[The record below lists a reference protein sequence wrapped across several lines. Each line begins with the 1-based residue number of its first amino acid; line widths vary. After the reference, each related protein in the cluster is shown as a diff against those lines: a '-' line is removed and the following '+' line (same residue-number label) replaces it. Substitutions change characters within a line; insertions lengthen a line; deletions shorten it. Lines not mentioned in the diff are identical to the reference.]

1 MALSSP
7 MRLTSSASFS
17 PSIRI
22 NLRLK
27 IHQAQAKNFC
37 RVLDIRVTQIM
48 ESDWTQT
55 VFAQDVAEVS
65 AYVIWINKIPHIIY
79 TDVLQIFFTIASTAL
94 LALLFLTGFRCNQ
107 CGFNRRY
114 QRQCTEAGIVL
125 CPFFGDISTAF
136 PSTLTHSNVCEMVMV
151 LFTKS
156 MADHFSPTTSLRR
169 RP

>member
-1 MALSSP
+1 MGVNVGGSGKAGMAHPDLHIFH
-7 MRLTSSASFS
+7 RNF
-17 PSIRI
+17 IFDE
-22 NLRLK
+22 
-27 IHQAQAKNFC
+27 QACAG
-37 RVLDIRVTQIM
+37 VTQIM

-55 VFAQDVAEVS
+55 VFSQDVAEVS